1 MKRNT
6 SRAVLALALAWTVQ
20 AATPAHAAY
29 GFGPRVGFGV
39 EPDQFVVG
47 AQTLL
52 GRSLYIFRFAPSFD
66 LGWGDDVTTYAFN
79 GDFEFQLGVP
89 STRARFYVGGGV
101 GVTTWDFESSGSD
114 TEVGLDLLGGARLA
128 GRGSMEY
135 TVEARFGVGDIP
147 DFRLMVG
154 VLLGS
159 GESAPAEPAPEP

>member
-6 SRAVLALALAWTVQ
+6 SRAALALALGWMLQ

-29 GFGPRVGFGV
+29 GFGPRVGFGLQ
-39 EPDQFVVG
+39 PDQFVVG

-66 LGWGDDVTTYAFN
+66 LGWGDEVTTYAFN

-101 GVTTWDFESSGSD
+101 GVTAWDFEASGSD
-114 TEVGLDLLGGARLA
+114 TEVGLNLLGGARLA

-147 DFRLMVG
+147 DFRLLFG

-159 GESAPAEPAPEP
+159 GEPAPEGTSPQQ